1 MRTIRLPTHGRLQA
15 LHSPHH
21 WSISMALL
29 VFRLR
34 RCFLIY
40 ALLLPINSE
49 AWAGVTP
56 PENFTDLPPHVTTSI
71 GFSSVL
77 EYRDLLLKSAI
88 SGNIAAT
95 ASYRGFT
102 VSASGA
108 QPFSSGRNHAVE
120 LVASY
125 SHKLP
130 FVDVHLGAVYCR
142 IDRPTTTECGDIR
155 IAFSTNTFRT
165 TRLDFNAD
173 VSPFGNGHILSV
185 GVAQRLKETESW
197 VLEAKGSAT
206 TWNRENFDAAG
217 WSLRLQGMYRITQQ
231 IGLHGH
237 LGFIQTWVTNPGAKD
252 EVNGVVAGLNAVWTF

>member
-1 MRTIRLPTHGRLQA
+1 MDIL
-15 LHSPHH
+15 SP
-21 WSISMALL
+21 
-29 VFRLR
+29 RLR
-34 RCFLIY
+34 HS
-40 ALLLPINSE
+40 LPISLLFLLINPVV
-49 AWAGVTP
+49 WAGVTP
-56 PENFTDLPPHVTTSI
+56 PEDFTDLPPHVTTSM

-77 EYRDLLLKSAI
+77 EYRDLLLKSAV

-155 IAFSTNTFRT
+155 IAFSTNTFRR

-173 VSPFGNGHILSV
+173 VSPFGKGHILSV
-185 GVAQRLKETESW
+185 GVAQRIKETESW
-197 VLEAKGSAT
+197 ILEAKGSAT

-217 WSLRLQGMYRITQQ
+217 WSLRLQGKYRISQQ
-231 IGLHGH
+231 IGIHGH
-237 LGFIQTWVTNPGAKD
+237 LGFIQTWVTNPGTKD